1 MANGNSL
8 ENTAIVENLT
18 DEERLDQLEQE
29 GNTDTEVLLF
39 DKQIPASATILIDN
53 KPYDYKDIQTQVN
66 AGSYGE
72 NINSVDDYVNAFG
85 DRASVKVGRDAT
97 GKEITEEKAT
107 MVDKSRVEDPVSEW
121 AVKYD
126 KNLNVNDFKIE
137 FDKFENNVILNEE
150 QQSEVDSFTN
160 TDNPN
165 YNPDLFKPY
174 EQEFTTGGGGS
185 SLTGY
190 TPSQTFTKTIQPN
203 EEVFNEAR
211 EYLESGPR
219 KKSKKTSEVEPITRD
234 QIEKV
239 ARIIMANKKE
249 NDYLDTNAKNY
260 LDDIDPDLRKALF
273 DYKINEYIEGSYTTY
288 DSLEK
293 QEKEILSINESIENS
308 ADYKNYNNFSLEF
321 KKVETE
327 VLDLKKQIEEVQK
340 RPEILQNNIESYNA
354 LVDNFNSKLINY
366 QEIYKGLENHAE
378 SLNVKYFQRD
388 KKIKDYEKNF
398 KTAESNEDL
407 GKLLDYL
414 KRDYSQI
421 NKIFG
426 GLGSGQPGTFATGMI
441 KGGIDI
447 ATLIDF
453 QLFGTEGNPFI
464 DVQNASQVVRKYEDK
479 QRGRFYKPVTFEK
492 AFDSLSNFGEFMVD
506 QAVQQSSFLAYMSI
520 NPYLTFGVSGG
531 GYVADRQKEASTF
544 GGRSYTDGELRLKS
558 IGFGAT
564 EYYFGTRATVGILKR
579 ARNRLNDIG
588 KRELTQGYRN
598 RFDYLYKN
606 SPVLAWD
613 IGLESSTEGI
623 TTVFQNGIDGKPL
636 TQGVKESLFV
646 GGMFGYA
653 FSGVPTMYGAMLNN
667 FSDYK
672 SYESYRSNL
681 DLIGKIYK
689 SNANPFGITADQKT
703 KNLEL
708 IKQLETENSEIL
720 NKIENNVNEELT
732 SEGFNLYQSATDR
745 QENLRTQAQEIID
758 NKSLSKEVKQNR
770 LKPLKTEFDQLQ
782 NARDGFRESFTK
794 TFPLLDKKERSRL
807 NDLAVKN
814 LQAKGTSIPSEQ
826 AILQEA
832 ENIYNSESIDKNA
845 KNDLKIINN
854 LGEAGINIGYNLSDS
869 NTQIIKDYKE
879 ILDSHVA
886 NPNVDLT
893 QEQADAKFN
902 RFKEGIENGTINGI
916 NEAVLDNES
925 GKNIYNVLVSKQN
938 SVANGKQHTGIHE
951 IGHTIFTEAFTSNPE
966 AFTDL
971 SNIILEYT
979 KKANPEAYTRIT
991 TRTANQDA
999 DEVLTNFL
1007 EEVAAG
1013 NINFEKA
1020 KNAGFLGPIGRILGL
1035 GVSSVAN
1042 TDYSFNFK
1050 GETDVANFLTNLA
1063 KKLKAGDLSVKDIR
1077 TIKQEGIA
1085 GRKVDDDV
1093 IVETKESLTPS
1104 QQQLKQRFTNEQLLR
1119 KRKNAE
1125 GKELS
1130 DINNILI
1137 EAGARIGLRAMG
1149 FDTRKGLGNISYN
1162 DALQTA
1168 RTRIAERGLLDKFNP
1183 KINDNWSTYV
1193 GANLRFD
1200 IKDVIQQNQVSVD
1213 AASIDTEA
1221 AKQIAD
1227 PTTVEVDQAVD
1238 TDTKRKINVLKN
1250 FDGVNESNITNI
1262 VKVKKGDTYK
1272 EVSNYTGEVGSNI
1285 FNIPANKI
1293 TVGKENLTYAKKI
1306 VDGVPETS
1314 EAGNIQDW
1322 IRKGKNAENF
1332 IKILPRQSVTSDT
1345 ADINELGENIDVDR
1359 DVLGLAIGLKG
1370 LVQNYFY
1377 NKTNKRSKGKKSQP
1391 FIWEL
1396 KPEFINPTIDVINK
1410 LKVDAGITEAGQ
1422 LNNYNRDIGQL
1433 LKGVAKVY
1441 SQQAAFSAAQRNLEA
1456 TIDTAKDPAKVKKQI
1471 AGITAA
1477 QSKTAFSETNVEQAF
1492 NIFMEDQ
1499 SFKRNPT
1506 EFAAENKNWTKIIE
1520 EFVGKDNAI
1529 NMRTEAGVQRFLKI
1543 AEENGFVE
1551 KIPKSVWRSLQ
1562 GTTDAITIKEAGIIK
1577 GRIDGF
1583 QVDVRDFAGNF
1594 PFRNV
1599 KEADAWIASV
1609 EKKGKKFAEEGL
1621 YEDMTTKVTNSQYNN
1636 LEKLL
1641 NNKDFVKSQDNSLK
1655 GLKQLFLT
1663 FESLMKDGNKENIAF
1678 VGAMLSSTSSYQGHF
1693 MRTAAPVRFY
1703 AKNTFGQIVQE
1714 HTLPASITAKY
1725 LFTSAVAGKINQN
1738 FNNVGK
1744 NYFQGALP
1752 KIYDDALVGF
1762 KPNGKPYNY
1771 KENTPEGWK
1780 ITDNI
1785 WARYFNENVFSID
1798 PSNIILTNGKSIVQ
1812 EFGIDA
1818 KGFATNNSIEVS
1830 KKKAFNKNP
1839 KSKFSKSNTNEGLLN
1854 DLNNYD
1860 KALRNAR
1867 DLNAPKKGISIFD
1880 FDDTLATSKSKVIV
1894 TVPEQVQKITGT
1906 GNAVKVINT
1915 VYKGVVDLIAKNKKI
1930 KSINFSSDAAESSRI
1945 KLYNTLAD
1953 KLKKDLGW
1961 SLNLFETTSFGKK
1974 ESEDFTLTKPK
1985 EQKDIKT
1992 LGSNLN
1998 FTEDTV
2004 GNFKSS
2010 FEINNRTYNVSLD
2023 KKGEGDYELNFSLIG
2038 EGKGKTFKLTPQQF
2052 AKQHSDLELQGA
2064 EFDFSEFN
2072 KVVDGKPGPLAAK
2085 IKKQIDKF
2093 GNKDVFILTARPQA
2107 SATSIKAFLDGI
2119 GINIPLENIT
2129 GLEDGTPQA
2138 KANWVVGKAA
2148 EGYND
2153 FYFTDDVYKNVKAV
2167 QDALEVLDVKS
2178 KTRLAYSDRVK
2189 KLDKDFN
2196 DILEAK
2202 TGIASEKEYGSA
2214 KAQVVGAN
2222 KGKFNFFIPP
2232 SAEDFVG
2239 LLYNTLGKGKLGD
2252 AQMAWYKKN
2261 LLDPYASAMAAIS
2274 KERIGLMDD
2283 YKALKNQLGIVPKNL
2298 RKKIPG
2304 ETFTNEQALRV
2315 YIWNKQGIT
2324 VPGLSKTDL
2333 KELTDYIESKPEF
2346 KVFGDQLIAINKG
2359 DGYAAP
2365 TSGWLAG
2372 TITTDLTRGLGTT
2385 KRVKHLGQWQQNVD
2399 IIFSEKNLNKLE
2411 AAFGKPYRVALEGI
2425 LQRMK
2430 TGRNR
2435 SFTGD
2440 SKTGKLVDWLTNS
2453 IGTIMFFNTRSALL
2467 QTISAVNFV
2476 NFSDNNIFKAGKAYA
2491 NQKQYW
2497 SDFMTLMN
2505 SEFLIDRRRGLRI
2518 NVNEADIANMAS
2530 QSGARGV
2537 VAKMLEIGFLPT
2549 QIADSFAIASGG
2561 ATFYRNRIN
2570 SYKKQG
2576 LSEKEA
2582 QKQAFNDFRE
2592 IAEESQQ
2599 SSRPDRI
2606 SQEQAGPLGRII
2618 LAFANTPMQ
2627 YARLIKKAASDL
2639 KNRRGDVK
2647 TNISKIIY
2655 YGFVQNLIFNGLQQA
2670 LFAIAF
2676 GDIDDEEDQN
2686 EKYINTA
2693 NNMADSLLRGSGLTG
2708 AYFSVGKNI
2717 VMRVIKE
2724 SQKDNPKYEKASFD
2738 LARLSPPI
2746 SSKLSRINQAG
2757 RAFQWEKDEMIE
2769 KGFSIDNPAL
2779 MASANVIS
2787 AATNIPIDRLVRKA
2801 NNVNTALSQDLE
2813 LWERFALI
2821 GGWQDWEL
2829 GIEEKEKSKG
2839 KNKFGS
2845 LKNTKLKPLK
2855 TKLKPLKK

>member
-8 ENTAIVENLT
+8 ENTAVVENVTNEEILDNVEQQ
-18 DEERLDQLEQE
+18 DESDIKLLESLGFNSE
-29 GNTDTEVLLF
+29 GEFLF
-39 DKQIPASATILIDN
+39 NKEIPKQANIYIDGN
-53 KPYDYKDIQTQVN
+53 LYDYKAIQSQID
-66 AGSYGE
+66 AGTYGKK
-72 NINSVDDYVNAFG
+72 IKTVDDYVEAWGDKARVEPGRNAFG
-85 DRASVKVGRDAT
+85 QL
-97 GKEITEEKAT
+97 ITEDKAT
-107 MVDKSRVEDPVSEW
+107 MVDKPRVEDPVSEW

-137 FDKFENNVILNEE
+137 FDKFENNVILNKE
-150 QQSEVDSFTN
+150 QQLEVDSFTN
-160 TDNPN
+160 PDNPN
-165 YNPDLFKPY
+165 YNPDLFTPY

-219 KKSKKTSEVEPITRD
+219 KKSKKTGEVEPITRD

-249 NDYLDTNAKNY
+249 NDYLDSNAKNY

-273 DYKINEYIEGSYTTY
+273 DYKINEYIEGSYITY
-288 DSLEK
+288 DSLEE

-327 VLDLKKQIEEVQK
+327 LLDLKTQIEEAQK
-340 RPEILQNNIESYNA
+340 RPEIVENNIESYNA
-354 LVDNFNSKLINY
+354 LVDSFNSKLINY
-366 QEIYKGLENHAE
+366 QEIHKALGNYAE

-388 KKIKDYEKNF
+388 KKIENYEKNF
-398 KTAESNEDL
+398 KIAESNEDL

-426 GLGSGQPGTFATGMI
+426 GLGSGEPGTFATGMI
-441 KGGIDI
+441 RGGIDI

-453 QLFGTEGNPFI
+453 QIFGTEGNPFI
-464 DVQNASQVVRKYEDK
+464 DVQNASQVVRKYDDK
-479 QRGRFYKPVTFEK
+479 IRGKFYKPITFDK

-506 QAVQQSSFLAYMSI
+506 QTVQQSTFLAYMSV
-520 NPYLTFGVSGG
+520 NPYLTFAVSGG

-558 IGFGAT
+558 IGFGAA
-564 EYYFGTRATVGILKR
+564 EYVFGTMPTMSILKK
-579 ARNRLNDIG
+579 ARLRINDTG
-588 KRELTQGYRN
+588 KRELIQGYKN

-606 SPVLAWD
+606 SPLLAWD

-636 TQGVKESLFV
+636 TRGLNESLFV

-681 DLIGKIYK
+681 DMIGTIYR
-689 SNANPFGITADQKT
+689 SNASPFVKADIKS
-703 KNLEL
+703 KNLKL

-732 SEGFNLYQSATDR
+732 SEGFNLYQAATDR
-745 QENLRTQAQEIID
+745 QENLRIEAEEII
-758 NKSLSKEVKQNR
+758 NNRSLSKEVKQNR

-782 NARDGFRESFTK
+782 NARDGFRQSFTK
-794 TFPLLDKKERSRL
+794 TFPLLDKKEKSRL
-807 NDLAVKN
+807 YDLATTN
-814 LQAKGTSIPSEQ
+814 LQSKGISIPSEQ

-845 KNDLKIINN
+845 KNDLKTVNI
-854 LGEAGINIGYNLSDS
+854 LGEAGINISYNLSDS
-869 NTQIIKDYKE
+869 NTQIIKDYRE

-893 QEQADAKFN
+893 QAQADTKFN

-951 IGHTIFTEAFTSNPE
+951 IGHTIFTEAFASNPE

-971 SNIILEYT
+971 ANIILEYT
-979 KKANPEAYTRIT
+979 KKANPEAYTRIS
-991 TRTANQDA
+991 TRTASQDA

-1035 GVSSVAN
+1035 GVSSVTN

-1077 TIKQEGIA
+1077 TIKEEGIA

-1093 IVETKESLTPS
+1093 SVETKESLTPS

-1119 KRKNAE
+1119 KRKNAK

-1137 EAGARIGLRAMG
+1137 EGGARVGLRAMG

-1168 RTRIAERGLLDKFNP
+1168 RTRIVERGLLDKFDA

-1262 VKVKKGDTYK
+1262 VKVKEGDTYK

-1285 FNIPANKI
+1285 FNVPADKI

-1306 VDGVPETS
+1306 VDGVPEAS

-1410 LKVDAGITEAGQ
+1410 LKADAGITEAGQ

-1433 LKGVAKVY
+1433 LKGIAKVY
-1441 SQQAAFSAAQRNLEA
+1441 SQQAAFSAAQRNLET

-1477 QSKTAFSETNVEQAF
+1477 QSKTAFSETVDAVINIKNLFELETKGKDDLLQNYINEKSFDLKTEQGILDFVEAAKTDLLPLLPKDMVFGPQGGSIF
-1492 NIFMEDQ
+1492 TPSYYVIGSSDNIVKKTEYKRLYNEVYKPAIEAIKNDSNQ
-1499 SFKRNPT
+1499 KYGDPIPGIKDYSIAKYNSIFKNASVI
-1506 EFAAENKNWTKIIE
+1506 EKNIENGKIKEWNKNVSIIHKE
-1520 EFVGKDNAI
+1520 MWKRFNNAI
-1529 NMRTEAGVQRFLKI
+1529 NKGGKI
-1543 AEENGFVE
+1543 NKQAAKVIANYLGFVANDTSHFHKLGARFIGYSTVLE
-1551 KIPKSVWRSLQ
+1551 GKRFEYEHAMPATAAYLYLLDASLSDANFNTSYELVMKNYTLIALDKAMDNKLRQARTKKGYSLQ
-1562 GTTDAITIKEAGIIK
+1562 RRMPDDWSVIEGNWWQRYFNNIVYSQKGGI
-1577 GRIDGF
+1577 
-1583 QVDVRDFAGNF
+1583 N
-1594 PFRNV
+1594 P
-1599 KEADAWIASV
+1599 S
-1609 EKKGKKFAEEGL
+1609 
-1621 YEDMTTKVTNSQYNN
+1621 
-1636 LEKLL
+1636 
-1641 NNKDFVKSQDNSLK
+1641 SLK
-1655 GLKQLFLT
+1655 GLDGKT
-1663 FESLMKDGNKENIAF
+1663 FAE
-1678 VGAMLSSTSSYQGHF
+1678 
-1693 MRTAAPVRFY
+1693 
-1703 AKNTFGQIVQE
+1703 
-1714 HTLPASITAKY
+1714 TL
-1725 LFTSAVAGKINQN
+1725 N
-1738 FNNVGK
+1738 
-1744 NYFQGALP
+1744 
-1752 KIYDDALVGF
+1752 
-1762 KPNGKPYNY
+1762 
-1771 KENTPEGWK
+1771 
-1780 ITDNI
+1780 
-1785 WARYFNENVFSID
+1785 
-1798 PSNIILTNGKSIVQ
+1798 
-1812 EFGIDA
+1812 IDA
-1818 KGFATNNSIEVS
+1818 AGNATNVDIEKS
-1830 KKKAFNKNP
+1830 KSKAFNKNP
-1839 KSKFSKSNTNEGLLN
+1839 KSKFSKSINNDGLLN

-1867 DLNAPKKGISIFD
+1867 NLNAPKKGISIFD

-1894 TVPEQVQKITGT
+1894 TIDGKTTKITP
-1906 GNAVKVINT
+1906 
-1915 VYKGVVDLIAKNKKI
+1915 
-1930 KSINFSSDAAESSRI
+1930 AE
-1945 KLYNTLAD
+1945 
-1953 KLKKDLGW
+1953 
-1961 SLNLFETTSFGKK
+1961 
-1974 ESEDFTLTKPK
+1974 
-1985 EQKDIKT
+1985 
-1992 LGSNLN
+1992 
-1998 FTEDTV
+1998 
-2004 GNFKSS
+2004 
-2010 FEINNRTYNVSLD
+2010 
-2023 KKGEGDYELNFSLIG
+2023 
-2038 EGKGKTFKLTPQQF
+2038 F
-2052 AKQHSDLELQGA
+2052 AKQHSKLEEQGA

-2072 KVVDGKPGPLAAK
+2072 KVVDGKPGPLVAK

-2178 KTRLAYSDRVK
+2178 KNRLAYSDRVK

-2202 TGIASEKEYGSA
+2202 TGIASEKEYGKA

-2239 LLYNTLGKGKLGD
+2239 LLYSTLGKGKLGD

-2274 KERIGLMDD
+2274 KERITLMDD
-2283 YKALKNQLGIVPKNL
+2283 YKALKKQLDIVPKNL

-2346 KVFGDQLIAINKG
+2346 KVFGDQLININKG

-2385 KRVKHLGQWQQNVD
+2385 KRVKHLEQWQQNVD

-2411 AAFGKPYRVALEGI
+2411 AAFGKPYRVALEGM

-2435 SFTGD
+2435 SFSGD

-2505 SEFLIDRRRGLRI
+2505 SEFLVDRRRGLRI
-2518 NVNEADIANMAS
+2518 NVNEADIANMAN

-2576 LSEKEA
+2576 LSDQQAQEK
-2582 QKQAFNDFRE
+2582 AFNDFRE

-2724 SQKDNPKYEKASFD
+2724 SQKDNPKYEKVSFE

-2746 SSKLSRINQAG
+2746 SSKLSRLNQAG
-2757 RAFQWEKDEMIE
+2757 RAFQWEKDEMRK

-2801 NNVNTALSQDLE
+2801 DNVNTALSQDLE
-2813 LWERFALI
+2813 LWERFALM

-2829 GIEEKEKSKG
+2829 GIEEKSKTKG
-2839 KNKFGS
+2839 KKKFGS
-2845 LKNTKLKPLK
+2845 TINNKKIKKLIKPK
-2855 TKLKPLKK
+2855 KKIKKPKKKKKIK